1 MHRLIYTIAAICLTV
16 GSISAQPRIDKD
28 LRIEL
33 NRENGLYSVSD
44 TVKVCVTP
52 LEAYDKPLEID
63 VFENGTHVKTIK
75 LGVINSKKTVFT
87 DVRTEPVAVM
97 LEFRQEGTLPE
108 KIPMNLDQTED
119 TFRIGYVVEGSGFK
133 PGFKTPP
140 DMKSYWARQIRRLR
154 NHKME
159 AVAKPV
165 ALSAENAGRYECFDV
180 KINSLDTIP
189 VRGYVARPKDAAE
202 GSLPIVIQLHAA
214 GVSGNWCRAKV
225 NDAVRLASYGAI
237 AFDFNAHG
245 MLNDAD
251 ESYYEELENG
261 RLKGYS
267 ERPITNRKNYYFRMM
282 ILRAIRALDYIT
294 QDPAWDGK
302 TIMLLGES
310 QGGAQAAAMAGLDD
324 RVTDVVINVP
334 AMIGNGGFLLGRN
347 DAWPF
352 PAEINGLRTP
362 TAAHVDLP
370 SMNETQKSRRDMLKV
385 APYFDG
391 ALLLK
396 GCKAR
401 FLVEIGL
408 VDTACPPSEVFS
420 GINGIEGPV
429 QVICSPYRNHWSARI
444 PAQYM
449 PWWNENVEKYRQNY
463 IKQRLAGDTLTEL
476 IQDKRKTPFFVYLLK
491 RP

>member
-1 MHRLIYTIAAICLTV
+1 MRRFFYSIVFICLV
-16 GSISAQPRIDKD
+16 AGSAYAQPRIDKN
-28 LRIEL
+28 LKIEL
-33 NRENGLYSVSD
+33 DMASGLYSVSD
-44 TVKVCVTP
+44 TVKVTATP
-52 LEAYDKPLEID
+52 LEAYDKPLEME
-63 VFENGTHVKTIK
+63 VFENGTLVKTIK
-75 LGVINSKKTVFT
+75 LGVINSKRVVYT

-97 LEFRQEGTLPE
+97 LEFREEGTLPE

-119 TFRIGYVVEGSGFK
+119 TFRIGYVVEGTGFR
-133 PGFKTPP
+133 PGFKAPANL
-140 DMKSYWARQIRRLR
+140 KSYWARQIRNLR

-165 ALSAENAGRYECFDV
+165 ALKGEEARKYECFDV
-180 KINSLDTIP
+180 EINSLDTIP
-189 VRGYVARPKDAAE
+189 VRGYVARPKNAAK

-214 GVSGNWCRAKV
+214 GVSGNWCNAKV
-225 NDAVRLASYGAI
+225 RDAVNLASYGAI

-251 ESYYEELENG
+251 ESYYKELENG
-261 RLKGYS
+261 RLFRYS
-267 ERPITNRKNYYFRMM
+267 SRPINNKKDYYFRMM
-282 ILRAIRALDYIT
+282 FLRAIRALDYIT

-324 RVTDVVINVP
+324 RVSDVVINVP
-334 AMIGNGGFLLGRN
+334 AGVGNGGFLLGRN
-347 DAWPF
+347 DAWPY
-352 PAEINGLRTP
+352 PAENNGIKTP
-362 TAAHVDLP
+362 TSLHMDLSSLSVTP
-370 SMNETQKSRRDMLKV
+370 KNARKTKKV

-408 VDTACPPSEVFS
+408 VDTTCPPSEVFS
-420 GINGIEGPV
+420 GINGVEGPV
-429 QVICSPYRNHWSARI
+429 QVICSPYRNHWSNRT

-449 PWWNENVEKYRQNY
+449 PSWKENIQDYRQNY
-463 IKQRLAGDTLTEL
+463 IKQRLAGHAL
-476 IQDKRKTPFFVYLLK
+476 
-491 RP
+491 